1 MEACGCEFRDFRWCD
16 AIFDGMFEIS
26 RLRNSTADSFFFDTS
41 MMGACNVGE
50 MEDPPAIL
58 CICKD
63 LVSHRKLSIFE
74 SGRNFVSKLR
84 GTEPFVS

>member
-1 MEACGCEFRDFRWCD
+1 MAVSL
-16 AIFDGMFEIS
+16 EIS
-26 RLRNSTADSFFFDTS
+26 GGVMRYLMDFSRQVDSGMVLPTVFFFDTS

-58 CICKD
+58 CNCKD
-63 LVSHRKLSIFE
+63 LVSHRKLSVFE